1 MEPQNRV
8 GNRKMAETTGQYGQF
23 SGSTFVCGCFVFL
36 LAERMSH
43 LSEEF
48 VVDQVSRDGVH
59 KTTMIWMYDVQEV
72 NGSYVC
78 TGQRPVASN
87 TPTAESLVTY
97 TRNCLDALG
106 IRNGASHSEV
116 ILTADGPCLVEVRC
130 VKEPWESWES
140 QTWIRLLPSKPRFAF
155 KKNQSKTEAKNLERC
170 CVFRCVEKTV
180 HFGSGR
186 VH

>member
-1 MEPQNRV
+1 
-8 GNRKMAETTGQYGQF
+8 
-23 SGSTFVCGCFVFL
+23 
-36 LAERMSH
+36 
-43 LSEEF
+43 
-48 VVDQVSRDGVH
+48 
-59 KTTMIWMYDVQEV
+59 MIWMYDVQEV

-140 QTWIRLLPSKPRFAF
+140 QTWIRPLPFRLSRTNPRQKQRTWSGAVCFDAL
-155 KKNQSKTEAKNLERC
+155 KKQFMLVPDRFTEEGNHHHDPRTTRKRTQVNCRC
-170 CVFRCVEKTV
+170 QGGDGFWMPLTQRMAGYSQVGLQPSPSPCSCE
-180 HFGSGR
+180 
-186 VH
+186 

>member
-1 MEPQNRV
+1 M
-8 GNRKMAETTGQYGQF
+8 
-23 SGSTFVCGCFVFL
+23 
-36 LAERMSH
+36 
-43 LSEEF
+43 
-48 VVDQVSRDGVH
+48 DQVSRDGVH
-59 KTTMIWMYDVQEV
+59 KTTMIWMYDIQEV

-140 QTWIRLLPSKPRFAF
+140 QTWIRLLPFRLSRTNPRQKQRTWSGAVCFDAL
-155 KKNQSKTEAKNLERC
+155 KKQFMLVPDRFTEEGTTTTTPEQHASER
-170 CVFRCVEKTV
+170 R
-180 HFGSGR
+180 
-186 VH
+186 